1 MIRCI
6 SFLVLSVLLPLSSA
20 GAAELANT
28 PPQLVQ
34 QDSKADNLLLSEIP
48 QIVTEWTLRCT
59 NQEAVQDPNTRVCW
73 TGAASALTRYTKGL
87 NESLIKQVEQLQA
100 DWLERAAQLQAAEQK
115 DPSGDVMSGPVDTGT
130 VVSQA
135 LPRKVLPKSA
145 AQPSAARKKVTQ
157 SAPQSKS
164 TFVAKRSQTKKHAR
178 TIKLVQSKKDQRQAL
193 RVIKKNKTNVVPAAV
208 QRPIEASRY
217 PSKRTISEKS
227 AIRHQLL
234 KVEKQ
239 AGCLTL
245 ICALSKKHQQ

>member
-6 SFLVLSVLLPLSSA
+6 SFLVLSVLVPSSA
-20 GAAELANT
+20 IAAELANT
-28 PPQLVQ
+28 PPQQVK

-100 DWLERAAQLQAAEQK
+100 DWLERAAQLKAAEQK
-115 DPSGDVMSGPVDTGT
+115 DPSGDVMSGPVAIGT
-130 VVSQA
+130 LVSQA

-145 AQPSAARKKVTQ
+145 SQPSAARKKVTQ
-157 SAPQSKS
+157 SATQSKF
-164 TFVAKRSQTKKHAR
+164 TFVTKRSQTKKHAQ
-178 TIKLVQSKKDQRQAL
+178 TIKLVPSKKDQRQAL
-193 RVIKKNKTNVVPAAV
+193 RVIQKSKTRVVVPVAM

-217 PSKRTISEKS
+217 PSRKTV
-227 AIRHQLL
+227 A
-234 KVEKQ
+234 EKQ
-239 AGCLTL
+239 AIRDQLRMISKKVDCSTL
-245 ICALSKKHQQ
+245 ICALSKKHKQ